1 MMTWTNWIAGI
12 SGLLHVA
19 AFGVLAVRVIWR
31 RPATS
36 VALSWL
42 VLMAAF
48 PVVGVVAYLMI
59 GETWLSQRR
68 QRRTAAVA
76 PRLLKSVIKLRE
88 SCGVSM
94 EGEHPASISADAI
107 GVNAGFLPTVG
118 GNSIQILDGAWAS
131 VAKLIDDIDNAKT
144 SCRLLFY
151 IWETGG
157 IVDQVHAALVRA
169 QARGVRC
176 RVLVD
181 AVGGKPLLGEA
192 GDQLRAAGVEVRAA
206 LPVGRF
212 RTLLSRVDLRNHR
225 KLVAIDDDIGYT
237 GSLNM
242 ADPALF
248 KQHKKVGHWVDVM
261 ARVRGPSAGLLGA
274 LFELDW
280 SLEDNTEPD
289 VESWVPQEIP
299 PAGSSA
305 LQVVPS
311 GPGQNPKAL
320 YRMLLSAIHA
330 AQERLVMTTPYLVP
344 DEAFMEALA
353 TAAQCGVRTELVVPA
368 RIDGTLVG
376 LATHANCADLLNVG
390 VRIWAFRGGLL
401 HSKTITVDDQMAVV
415 GTVNLDRRSF
425 WINYELSLVLHGC
438 DAVCE
443 LRRVQD
449 GYIEN
454 SDPIEH
460 TTWATRGRARRL
472 AEGGASLFAP
482 LL

>member
-1 MMTWTNWIAGI
+1 MTTWTSWLAGI
-12 SGLLHVA
+12 SGLLHLA
-19 AFGVLAVRVIWR
+19 AFTVLAVRVIWR

-36 VALSWL
+36 IALSWL

-48 PVVGVVAYLMI
+48 PVVGVAAYLMI

-68 QRRTAAVA
+68 QQRTAAVA
-76 PRLLKSVIKLRE
+76 PRLLQSVIKLRE

-94 EGEHPASISADAI
+94 KGEHPASVSADAI

-118 GNSIQILDGAWAS
+118 GNRVEILDGAWAS
-131 VAKLIDDIDNAKT
+131 ITRLIEDIDQAQH

-151 IWETGG
+151 IWEPGG
-157 IVDQVHAALVRA
+157 IVDQLHDALVRA
-169 QARGVRC
+169 QERGVRC

-181 AVGGKPLLGEA
+181 AVGGKPLLKACARLCE
-192 GDQLRAAGVEVRAA
+192 AGVEVRPA
-206 LPVGRF
+206 LPVGRL

-225 KLVAIDDDIGYT
+225 KLVVIDDDIGYT

-242 ADPALF
+242 ADPAFF
-248 KQHKKVGHWVDVM
+248 KQHKNVGQWVDVM

-353 TAAQCGVRTELVVPA
+353 TAAQRGVRTELVVPA

-454 SDPIEH
+454 SDLIEN
-460 TTWATRGRARRL
+460 TTWATRGRTRRL